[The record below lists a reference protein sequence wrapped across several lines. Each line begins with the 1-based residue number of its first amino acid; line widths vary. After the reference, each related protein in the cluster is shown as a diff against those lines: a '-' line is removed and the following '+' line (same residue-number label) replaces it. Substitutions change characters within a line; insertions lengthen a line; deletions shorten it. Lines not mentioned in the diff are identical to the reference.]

1 VNLILFQTIKQTLK
15 VARRLSEETKPA
27 AVYSSGLTRAA
38 ETAQLIAGAC
48 GVPDS
53 DVSTLTLEQINLN
66 FTISICYFFF
76 LSLRGSVRVLYVV
89 RMNGGF
95 YSFQLVIDQALTE
108 RHMGLFQGWSIVDA
122 IKSEEYYTA
131 SFAYPCEPVKW
142 LFSMLVAAY
151 SPALAISFFRVAGRG
166 LHQLSERCVPCLN
179 AIAERHKGCATNNS
193 PHNFLY
199 SLSKPAHGACITL
212 AAMYI

>member
-76 LSLRGSVRVLYVV
+76 LAAWKR
-89 RMNGGF
+89 
-95 YSFQLVIDQALTE
+95 TC
-108 RHMGLFQGWSIVDA
+108 SICCPN
-122 IKSEEYYTA
+122 E
-131 SFAYPCEPVKW
+131 
-142 LFSMLVAAY
+142 
-151 SPALAISFFRVAGRG
+151 RG
-166 LHQLSERCVPCLN
+166 LLFVS
-179 AIAERHKGCATNNS
+179 AGD
-193 PHNFLY
+193 
-199 SLSKPAHGACITL
+199 
-212 AAMYI
+212 